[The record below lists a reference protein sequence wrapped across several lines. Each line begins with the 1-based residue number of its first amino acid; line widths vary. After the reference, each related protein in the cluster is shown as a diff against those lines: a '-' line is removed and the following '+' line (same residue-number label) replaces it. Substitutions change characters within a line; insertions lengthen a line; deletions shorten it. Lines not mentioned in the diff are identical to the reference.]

1 MTENEMNEQ
10 VCFYPFIDVEAV
22 FKKAEIIKEG
32 EANELEL
39 LRKFYKSMKFF
50 YDFAVI
56 LNTDAGATGE
66 NLITL
71 YEYAKKGA
79 GIKL

>member
-10 VCFYPFIDVEAV
+10 ICFYPAKDIEAV
-22 FKKAEIIKEG
+22 FNKAEDTEG
-32 EANELEL
+32 EPSELER
-39 LRKFYKSMKFF
+39 LREFFRSMKFF

-56 LNTDAGATGE
+56 QDCDAGASGE
-66 NLITL
+66 NLIAI
-71 YEYAKKGA
+71 YEYAKQGE

>member
-10 VCFYPFIDVEAV
+10 VCFYPAKDIEAV
-22 FKKAEIIKEG
+22 FKKAEGAEG
-32 EANELEL
+32 EAGELER
-39 LRKFYKSMKFF
+39 LREFYRNMLFF

-56 LNTDAGATGE
+56 QDCDAGASGE
-66 NLITL
+66 NLITI
-71 YEYAKKGA
+71 YEYAKQGA